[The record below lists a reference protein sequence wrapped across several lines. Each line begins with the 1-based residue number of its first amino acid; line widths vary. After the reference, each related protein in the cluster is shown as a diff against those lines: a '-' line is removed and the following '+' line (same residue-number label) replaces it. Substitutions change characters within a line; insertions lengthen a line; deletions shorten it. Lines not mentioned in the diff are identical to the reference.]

1 MVTTETKQ
9 KMANVLLSTPQ
20 GEIHCGKPLAPPIYF
35 DSNLEDFIRPESWL
49 FFKLCKLEPQFLKKK
64 PWIGQ
69 MIPATKIF

>member
-49 FFKLCKLEPQFLKKK
+49 FNPGLNPYFLSCVN
-64 PWIGQ
+64 WSHS
-69 MIPATKIF
+69 F